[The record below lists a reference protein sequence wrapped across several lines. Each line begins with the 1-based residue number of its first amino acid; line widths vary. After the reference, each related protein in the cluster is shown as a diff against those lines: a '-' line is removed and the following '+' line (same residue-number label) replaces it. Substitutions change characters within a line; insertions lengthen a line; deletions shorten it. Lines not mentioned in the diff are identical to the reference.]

1 MERSLRSFTVRLTS
15 GGEKV
20 MIINVSVKKIEASLG
35 EAGQVLRGSFV
46 PDLSAD
52 ACNDEVE

>member
-1 MERSLRSFTVRLTS
+1 MRLTS